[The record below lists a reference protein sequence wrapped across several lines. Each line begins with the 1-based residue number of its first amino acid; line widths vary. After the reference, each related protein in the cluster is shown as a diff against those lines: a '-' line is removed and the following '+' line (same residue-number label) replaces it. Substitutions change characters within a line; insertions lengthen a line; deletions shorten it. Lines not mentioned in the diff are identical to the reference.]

1 MTRVNDEGPVMRS
14 VLAVVLAVVL
24 VLAGCG
30 GGDDPAPRPTPD
42 ADRKAAADAFAKA
55 YATFRS
61 DFAAGTA
68 IGEDDGLQNATSSV
82 RAVRAAYFDLDAA
95 TRRIEMPDDVTADV
109 NAMLGAIGELIAA
122 LDKQAAA
129 TTSEDFEAAN
139 PASSTALQQA
149 DDAIRVVV
157 DALGVGTG
165 EESGAGTAGATKQ
178 RRVDVDYIDGA
189 TVQDAEA
196 WVDDLLRVGARNAD
210 HETPAEDMGVVVA
223 WRAAFPEVLG
233 EAGVVGYERRAPK
246 NGVSGFAV
254 LPEDDSRVAAADNP
268 YYLAFAVRDDSG
280 RCAGGVLSGHPDPT
294 EERTVRVEPGQRCTG
309 AAVAEAAGY

>member
-1 MTRVNDEGPVMRS
+1 MTGGPMKRVL
-14 VLAVVLAVVL
+14 LALVL
-24 VLAGCG
+24 VLTLAGCG

-42 ADRKAAADAFAKA
+42 ADRTAAAAAFAEA
-55 YATFRS
+55 YATFRA
-61 DFAAGTA
+61 DFAEATA
-68 IGEDDGLQNATSSV
+68 IGEKDGLENATSSV
-82 RAVRAAYFDLDAA
+82 RAVRGAYYDLDAA
-95 TRRIEMPDDVTADV
+95 TRLIDMPDDVAPDV

-122 LDKQAAA
+122 LDKQGAA

-139 PASSTALQQA
+139 PASSAALQQA

-165 EESGAGTAGATKQ
+165 EESGAGTNGATKQ
-178 RRVDVDYIDGA
+178 RRIDVDYIEGGA
-189 TVQDAEA
+189 VRDAEA

-246 NGVSGFAV
+246 NGISGFAV
-254 LPEDDSRVAAADNP
+254 LPENDARVAARDNP
-268 YYLAFAVRDDSG
+268 YYLAFAARDDAG
-280 RCAGGVLSGHPDPT
+280 RCAGGVLSGYPDPV
-294 EERTVRVEPGQRCTG
+294 EKRVVRVMAGDRCSG